1 MMLKSMV
8 GFAMVFA
15 LLSAFAQDFKKSYP
29 IIPPVDGP
37 AKPDAPG
44 APAIPR
50 MHMPGGG
57 DIRIVIEH
65 VSGSLKVSGYD
76 GKTVE
81 ITAKK
86 KGPDREKIEINDRSL
101 GNRIDL
107 FISAPALGLRRS
119 QIECEVRVPK
129 SEKFNFWL
137 VTAGDVTVSKVG
149 GRIWAKSDRG
159 NVDVR
164 EIQGLVSAFSGSGN
178 VKVEL
183 DSVEER
189 SNMRFSSISGNV
201 HVVVPRNFDALVE
214 ISSRS
219 GFLKSDFP
227 IDIREAR
234 YGPGRSG
241 RGKLGDGRNV
251 LFMRS
256 EFGHVS
262 LARK

>member
-8 GFAMVFA
+8 GFAMFFA
-15 LLSAFAQDFKKSYP
+15 LLPAFAQDFKKSYP
-29 IIPPVDGP
+29 IPPPADGT
-37 AKPDAPG
+37 AKPGVPG
-44 APAIPR
+44 APVIPGI
-50 MHMPGGG
+50 HMPGGG

-65 VSGSLKVSGYD
+65 VSGNLKVSGYD

-86 KGPDREKIEINDRSL
+86 KGPNRDKIEISDRSF

-107 FISAPALGLRRS
+107 FISSPVWGLRPS
-119 QIECEVRVPK
+119 EIECEVRVPK

-137 VTAGDVTVSKVG
+137 ATSGDVTVSKVG

-164 EIQGLVSAFSGSGN
+164 EIEGLVSAFSGSGN

-183 DSVEER
+183 HSVEER

-214 ISSRS
+214 ISS
-219 GFLKSDFP
+219 
-227 IDIREAR
+227 EA
-234 YGPGRSG
+234 
-241 RGKLGDGRNV
+241 
-251 LFMRS
+251 
-256 EFGHVS
+256 VS
-262 LARK
+262 